1 MKMTRAQI
9 FGCPIDILTM
19 SETVDLARSAMR
31 QRKTTLHV
39 AMNVAKLVNM
49 RTDPVL
55 SEDVKSSDLIGIDG
69 MGILLAAKLF
79 GLPAEERVA
88 GVDLLQELL
97 GVCAQEDFRP
107 FFLGATPRV
116 VRKACAA
123 VTAMHPTIRFAGMH
137 DGYFAADQ
145 EQQVVE
151 EIRNSGADCLFIAM
165 PTPRKERFLSAY
177 RHQLRVPF
185 IMGVG
190 GSFDILAGEVTR
202 APPLMQKLG
211 LEWLYRIY
219 QEPSRM
225 WWRYCRT
232 NAIFAGMMF
241 CALIRRVGWKMALF
255 TNR

>member
-1 MKMTRAQI
+1 MRAQI
-9 FGCPIDILTM
+9 FSCPIDILTM
-19 SETVDLARSAMR
+19 SQTIDLARSAMQ

-69 MGILLAAKLF
+69 VGILLAAKLF
-79 GLPAEERVA
+79 GLPVKERVA

-97 GVCAQEDFRP
+97 GVCAKEGFRP
-107 FFLGATPRV
+107 FFLGAAPRV

-123 VTAMHPTIRFAGMH
+123 VTTLHPAIRFAGVH

-145 EQQVVE
+145 ELQVVE

-177 RHQLRVPF
+177 RDQLRVPF

-232 NAIFAGMMF
+232 NTIFAGMMLS
-241 CALIRRVGWKMALF
+241 ALIRRIGCKMALF

>member
-1 MKMTRAQI
+1 MRAQV
-9 FGCPIDILTM
+9 FGAPIDILTM
-19 SETVDLARSAMR
+19 SETIDMARSAMR

-55 SEDVKSSDLIGIDG
+55 ADDVKRSDIIGIDG
-69 MGILLAAKLF
+69 MGILLAAKVS
-79 GLPAEERVA
+79 GLRVKERVA
-88 GVDLLQELL
+88 GIDLLQELL
-97 GVCAQEDFRP
+97 SVCANEGFRP
-107 FFLGATPRV
+107 FFLGATPSV
-116 VRKACAA
+116 LRKACDA
-123 VTAMHPTIRFAGMH
+123 VTARYPNISFAGMH
-137 DGYFAADQ
+137 DGYFPADREQ
-145 EQQVVE
+145 EIVKD
-151 EIRNSGADCLFIAM
+151 IRESRADCLFIAM

-177 RHQLRVPF
+177 RDQLQVPF

-190 GSFDILAGEVTR
+190 GSFDVLASVVTR
-202 APPLMQKLG
+202 APPLMQEFG

-232 NAIFAGMMF
+232 NTIFAGMMLS
-241 CALIRRVGWKMALF
+241 ALVKRIGTKILPF